1 MAGIAATV
9 TYCIDGVWKLRELRR
24 KLRAE
29 RLAAIG
35 GGGGGGADDD
45 AKVEEPYVDEVQQ
58 SPTTETEPITA
69 NDEPLTP
76 TSEK

>member
-1 MAGIAATV
+1 M

-29 RLAAIG
+29 RLATIG
-35 GGGGGGADDD
+35 GAGDD
-45 AKVEEPYVDEVQQ
+45 AKVDEPYVDEVQQ

-76 TSEK
+76 TND

>member
-9 TYCIDGVWKLRELRR
+9 TYFIDGVWKLRELRR
-24 KLRAE
+24 KHRAE
-29 RLAAIG
+29 RLATG
-35 GGGGGGADDD
+35 NDDGTVD
-45 AKVEEPYVDEVQQ
+45 EPYVDEVQQ

-76 TSEK
+76 TND